1 MKKKAIADKCLQYY
15 KAQLSE
21 EVFTEFGPIYNKA
34 LKYLCVMKVVS
45 DNVTDVKQ
53 GKNPYCFFTINLK
66 PDKATEEYLEE
77 FSEFFKKFVDNCAL
91 IKGQYIYSL
100 EQRSEGDEPMNGL
113 HINILFEKMNIA
125 PSKLKVA
132 FTRKLF
138 ESWVGT
144 HAALDFR
151 YIGSTYHNQIKYI
164 MGIKAPPKMAKVRH
178 DIVESSAQLAYVCCQ
193 RFRV

>member
-113 HINILFEKMNIA
+113 HVNI
-125 PSKLKVA
+125 
-132 FTRKLF
+132 
-138 ESWVGT
+138 
-144 HAALDFR
+144 
-151 YIGSTYHNQIKYI
+151 
-164 MGIKAPPKMAKVRH
+164 
-178 DIVESSAQLAYVCCQ
+178 
-193 RFRV
+193 